1 MEARA
6 AALEELAE
14 TGQLESVLD
23 EGDDIDRELDRL
35 STERSVEYELESLRA
50 ELGERERASETAD

>member
-35 STERSVEYELESLRA
+35 STERSGESELDTLRA
-50 ELGERERASETAD
+50 ELADGERASEPAD